1 MCEKVEKVTN
11 GKQGRVNGV
20 ARERAKARKGH
31 GSVYKKWNISVVM
44 DNPYRSTKS
53 W

>member
-20 ARERAKARKGH
+20 ARERAKNRKRLEVLKGE
-31 GSVYKKWNISVVM
+31 GLRV
-44 DNPYRSTKS
+44 R
-53 W
+53 